1 MNNNIIYGLIFLAIL
16 YYFSKK
22 KKKLTPEEIAAI
34 EAERLEKEE
43 ERQKAEAIK
52 AEERKKAEAIQEEK
66 RKERAR
72 IKAEQEAKILN
83 EMLTSTHRVY
93 FSYSLVNEDSP
104 IYLVHPN
111 TNSIMDSSETSLK
124 KLYVDGWRLLDIDK
138 TGKSAQ
144 LEDFNFIVR
153 LSKN

>member
-1 MNNNIIYGLIFLAIL
+1 MNNNIIYGLIFFAIL

-43 ERQKAEAIK
+43 ER
-52 AEERKKAEAIQEEK
+52 KKAEAIQEEK

-72 IKAEQEAKILN
+72 IKAEEEAKILN

-124 KLYVDGWRLLDIDK
+124 KLYIDGWRLLDIDK